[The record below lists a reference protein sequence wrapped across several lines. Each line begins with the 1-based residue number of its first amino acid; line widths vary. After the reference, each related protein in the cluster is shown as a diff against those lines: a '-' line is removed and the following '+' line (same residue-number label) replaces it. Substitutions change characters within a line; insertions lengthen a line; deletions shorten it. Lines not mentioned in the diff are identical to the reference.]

1 MLIGASGQQVGVLGY
16 RDSSPGEARC
26 EHHKPEDGSMDGTSA
41 SPQPHNA
48 AQRSAHIRQVVLAK
62 GVELRERYPILKHQD
77 ALGAGILAF
86 ALIGMIGS
94 AALYISGHMAW
105 WACLLL
111 NAFFASLT
119 HELEHDLI
127 HSMYF
132 RKQRV
137 PHNLMMGLV
146 WLARPSTINPWIRR
160 HLHLNHHKVSGT
172 ETDMEERAIT
182 NGEPWGFARL
192 LMVGDNMMSAFIR
205 LLRAPTWAHK
215 WSILKR
221 VFKVYAPLALVH
233 WGAWY
238 VFLGFHAANGIAY
251 LLGSPIE
258 WSATTL
264 SVMQVIDIAAVVI
277 IGPNVLRTFCLH
289 FISSNMH
296 YYGDVEPGNVLQQCQ
311 VLNPWWLWPLQAFC
325 FNFGSSHGIHHF
337 VVKEPFYIRQ
347 MTVAVAHKV
356 MREMGVRFNDFGTF
370 GRANRFVRR
379 DEVAVSGEAVEV

>member
-1 MLIGASGQQVGVLGY
+1 MQ
-16 RDSSPGEARC
+16 
-26 EHHKPEDGSMDGTSA
+26 GTSA
-41 SPQPHNA
+41 SPQRLNA
-48 AQRSAHIRQVVLAK
+48 AARSAHIRQIVLAK
-62 GVELRERYPILKHQD
+62 GVELRERYPVLKLQD

-86 ALIGMIGS
+86 ALAGMISS
-94 AALYISGHMAW
+94 AALYIEGYLAW
-105 WACLLL
+105 WVCLLL

-172 ETDMEERAIT
+172 EADMEERAIT

-192 LMVGDNMMSAFIR
+192 LMVGDNVMSAFIR
-205 LLRAPTWAHK
+205 MLRARTWAHK
-215 WSILKR
+215 FSIIKR
-221 VFKVYAPLALVH
+221 SLKVYAPLALVH

-238 VFLGFHAANGIAY
+238 MFLGFHGANGIAY
-251 LLGSPIE
+251 LMGSPIE

-264 SVMQVIDIAAVVI
+264 SVMTVIDIAAVVI

-289 FISSNMH
+289 FVSSNMH
-296 YYGDVEPGNVLQQCQ
+296 YYGDVEPGNVIQQTQ
-311 VLNPWWLWPLQAFC
+311 VLNPWWMWPMQAFC

-347 MTVAVAHKV
+347 MTVPVAHKV

-370 GRANRFVRR
+370 GRANRFVREETAEAQ
-379 DEVAVSGEAVEV
+379 EVRAAQA

>member
-1 MLIGASGQQVGVLGY
+1 
-16 RDSSPGEARC
+16 
-26 EHHKPEDGSMDGTSA
+26 MDGTSA
-41 SPQPHNA
+41 SPQRHNA

-62 GVELRERYPILKHQD
+62 GMELRERYPILKHQD

-86 ALIGMIGS
+86 ALAGMIGS
-94 AALYISGHMAW
+94 AALYITGHMAW
-105 WACLLL
+105 WVCLLL

-251 LLGSPIE
+251 LMGSPIE

-296 YYGDVEPGNVLQQCQ
+296 YYGDVELGNVMQQCQ

-347 MTVAVAHKV
+347 MTVPVAHKV

-379 DEVAVSGEAVEV
+379 DDVVSEEARTARA

>member
-1 MLIGASGQQVGVLGY
+1 
-16 RDSSPGEARC
+16 
-26 EHHKPEDGSMDGTSA
+26 MDGTSA
-41 SPQPHNA
+41 SPQQMNA
-48 AQRSAHIRQVVLAK
+48 QQRSAHIREVVLAE
-62 GVELRERYPILKHQD
+62 GARLRQRHPWLLHQD
-77 ALGAGILAF
+77 ALGVGILAF
-86 ALIGMIGS
+86 ALLGMLGS
-94 AALYISGHMAW
+94 AALYISGHLAW

-132 RKQRV
+132 RKQRL

-182 NGEPWGFARL
+182 NGEPWGLARL
-192 LMVGDNMMSAFIR
+192 LMVGDNMMSALIR
-205 LLRAPTWAHK
+205 MLRAKTWAHK
-215 WSILKR
+215 LSILKR
-221 VFKVYAPLALVH
+221 VVLVYAPLALLH

-238 VFLGFHAANGIAY
+238 VFLGFHAANGIAS
-251 LLGSPIE
+251 LLGAPIM
-258 WSATTL
+258 WSAGTL
-264 SVMQVIDIAAVVI
+264 QMMQVIDIAAVVI

-289 FISSNMH
+289 FVSSNMH
-296 YYGDVEPGNVLQQCQ
+296 YYGDVELGNVIQQTQ

-325 FNFGSSHGIHHF
+325 FNFGSTHGIHHF

-347 MTVAVAHKV
+347 MTVKVAHKV
-356 MREMGVRFNDFGTF
+356 MAQMGVRFNDFGTF
-370 GRANRFVRR
+370 ARANRFERQEQPGVKL
-379 DEVAVSGEAVEV
+379 AFSKQ

>member
-1 MLIGASGQQVGVLGY
+1 
-16 RDSSPGEARC
+16 
-26 EHHKPEDGSMDGTSA
+26 MDRTSA
-41 SPQPHNA
+41 SPQRLNA
-48 AQRSAHIRQVVLAK
+48 AQRSAHIRQVVLAR
-62 GVELRERYPILKHQD
+62 GVELRQQYPILKHQD

-86 ALIGMIGS
+86 ALAGMVGS
-94 AALYISGHMAW
+94 AALYMTGHLAW

-111 NAFFASLT
+111 NGFFASLT

-132 RKQRV
+132 RKQRI

-160 HLHLNHHKVSGT
+160 HLHLNHHKVSGS
-172 ETDMEERAIT
+172 ETDTEERAIT
-182 NGEPWGFARL
+182 NGEPWGIARL
-192 LMVGDNMMSAFIR
+192 LMIGDNMMSSFIR
-205 LLRAPTWAHK
+205 MLRAKTWAMK
-215 WSILKR
+215 YSIIYRTL
-221 VFKVYAPLALVH
+221 KVYAPLALLH

-238 VFLGFHAANGIAY
+238 VFLGFHAANGIAH
-251 LLGSPIE
+251 LMGAPVE

-264 SVMQVIDIAAVVI
+264 SVMNVIDIAVVVI

-296 YYGDVEPGNVLQQCQ
+296 YYGDIEPGNVMQQCQ

-347 MTVAVAHKV
+347 MTVPVAHKV

-370 GRANRFVRR
+370 ARANRFIRKAGVVVEKVRT
-379 DEVAVSGEAVEV
+379 AQA

>member
-1 MLIGASGQQVGVLGY
+1 MQ
-16 RDSSPGEARC
+16 
-26 EHHKPEDGSMDGTSA
+26 GTSA
-41 SPQPHNA
+41 SPQRLNA
-48 AQRSAHIRQVVLAK
+48 AQRSAHIREVVLAK
-62 GVELRERYPILKHQD
+62 GVELRQRYPVLTHQD

-86 ALIGMIGS
+86 ALAGMIGS
-94 AALYISGHMAW
+94 AVLYIEGYMAW
-105 WACLLL
+105 WVCLLL

-160 HLHLNHHKVSGT
+160 HLHLNHHKVSGS

-192 LMVGDNMMSAFIR
+192 LMIGDNIMSAFIR
-205 LLRAPTWAHK
+205 MLRAKTWAHK
-215 WSILKR
+215 FSIIKR
-221 VFKVYAPLALVH
+221 TLKVYAPLALMH

-251 LLGSPIE
+251 LLGAPIE

-264 SVMQVIDIAAVVI
+264 SLMHVIDIAAVVI

-296 YYGDVEPGNVLQQCQ
+296 YYGDIEPGNVMQQCQ
-311 VLNPWWLWPLQAFC
+311 VLNAWWLWPLQAFC

-347 MTVAVAHKV
+347 LTVPVAHKV
-356 MREMGVRFNDFGTF
+356 MREMGVRFNDLGTF
-370 GRANRFVRR
+370 GRANRFVSKE
-379 DEVAVSGEAVEV
+379 EVRGENVEGVRV

>member
-1 MLIGASGQQVGVLGY
+1 
-16 RDSSPGEARC
+16 
-26 EHHKPEDGSMDGTSA
+26 MDLTSA
-41 SPQPHNA
+41 SPQRLNA
-48 AQRSAHIRQVVLAK
+48 AQRSAHIRQVVLAR
-62 GVELRERYPILKHQD
+62 GVELRERYPILRHQD

-86 ALIGMIGS
+86 ALAGMIGS
-94 AALYISGHMAW
+94 AALYIGGYMAW

-182 NGEPWGFARL
+182 NGEPWGIARL

-205 LLRAPTWAHK
+205 MLRAPTWAHK
-215 WSILKR
+215 ASILKR
-221 VFKVYAPLALVH
+221 VLKVYAPLALMH

-238 VFLGFHAANGIAY
+238 VFLGFHAANGIAH
-251 LLGSPIE
+251 LIGAPIQ
-258 WSATTL
+258 WSSTTL
-264 SVMQVIDIAAVVI
+264 SVMNVIDIATVVI
-277 IGPNVLRTFCLH
+277 IAPNVLRTFCLH

-296 YYGDVEPGNVLQQCQ
+296 YYGDVELGNVIQQTQ
-311 VLNPWWLWPLQAFC
+311 VLNAWWLWPLQAFC
-325 FNFGSSHGIHHF
+325 FNFGSTHGIHHF

-347 MTVAVAHKV
+347 MSAPVAHKV
-356 MREMGVRFNDFGTF
+356 MREMGVRFNDIGTF
-370 GRANRFVRR
+370 GRANRFVRK
-379 DEVAVSGEAVEV
+379 ETAESQQAQAAQI

>member
-1 MLIGASGQQVGVLGY
+1 M
-16 RDSSPGEARC
+16 
-26 EHHKPEDGSMDGTSA
+26 HGTSA
-41 SPQPHNA
+41 SPERLNA
-48 AQRSAHIRQVVLAK
+48 QQRSAHIREVVLAK
-62 GVELRERYPILKHQD
+62 GVELRQRYPILLHQD

-86 ALIGMIGS
+86 ALAGMVGS

-105 WACLLL
+105 WVCLLL

-132 RKQRV
+132 RKQRL

-182 NGEPWGFARL
+182 NGEPWGIARL
-192 LMVGDNMMSAFIR
+192 LMVGDNLMSAFIR
-205 LLRAPTWAHK
+205 MLRAKTWAHK
-215 WSILKR
+215 LSIVQRSL
-221 VFKVYAPLALVH
+221 KVYAPLALLH

-238 VFLGFHAANGIAY
+238 VFLGFHGINAIAW
-251 LLGSPIE
+251 LMGASVA
-258 WSATTL
+258 WSANTL
-264 SVMQVIDIAAVVI
+264 AVMQMIDIAAVVI

-289 FISSNMH
+289 FVSSNMH
-296 YYGDVEPGNVLQQCQ
+296 YYGDIEAGNVIQQTQ
-311 VLNPWWLWPLQAFC
+311 VLNPWWMWPLQAFC

-347 MTVAVAHKV
+347 MTVPVAHKV

-370 GRANRFVRR
+370 GRANRFTRKEQVAGEEVRSVR
-379 DEVAVSGEAVEV
+379 A

>member
-1 MLIGASGQQVGVLGY
+1 M
-16 RDSSPGEARC
+16 
-26 EHHKPEDGSMDGTSA
+26 HGTSA
-41 SPQPHNA
+41 SPERLNA
-48 AQRSAHIRQVVLAK
+48 QQRSAHIREVVLAK
-62 GVELRERYPILKHQD
+62 GVELRQRYPILLHQD

-86 ALIGMIGS
+86 ALAGMVGS

-105 WACLLL
+105 WVCLLL

-132 RKQRV
+132 RKQRL

-182 NGEPWGFARL
+182 NGEPWGIARL
-192 LMVGDNMMSAFIR
+192 LMVGDNLMSAFIR
-205 LLRAPTWAHK
+205 MLRAKTWAHK
-215 WSILKR
+215 LSIVQRSL
-221 VFKVYAPLALVH
+221 KVYAPLALLH

-238 VFLGFHAANGIAY
+238 VFLGFHGINASAW
-251 LLGSPIE
+251 LMGTSVA
-258 WSATTL
+258 WSANTL
-264 SVMQVIDIAAVVI
+264 AVMQVIDIAAVVI

-289 FISSNMH
+289 FVSSNMH
-296 YYGDVEPGNVLQQCQ
+296 YYGDIEAGNVIQQTQ
-311 VLNPWWLWPLQAFC
+311 VLNPWWMWPLQAFC

-347 MTVAVAHKV
+347 MTVPVAHKV

-370 GRANRFVRR
+370 GRANRFTRKEQVAGEEVRSVR
-379 DEVAVSGEAVEV
+379 A

>member
-1 MLIGASGQQVGVLGY
+1 MSPSPASLNDQQRAACIREQVM
-16 RDSSPGEARC
+16 A
-26 EHHKPEDGSMDGTSA
+26 HGSA
-41 SPQPHNA
+41 L
-48 AQRSAHIRQVVLAK
+48 RQ
-62 GVELRERYPILKHQD
+62 RYPILQHQD

-86 ALIGMIGS
+86 ALLGMLGS
-94 AALYISGHMAW
+94 AALYIGGYLAW

-132 RKQRV
+132 RKRPL
-137 PHNLMMGLV
+137 PHNLMLALV
-146 WLARPSTINPWIRR
+146 WLARPSTINPWVRR
-160 HLHLNHHKVSGT
+160 HLHLNHHKVSGS
-172 ETDMEERAIT
+172 EADMEERAIT
-182 NGEPWGFARL
+182 NGEPWGIARL
-192 LMVGDNMMSAFIR
+192 LMVGDNVMSAFIR
-205 LLRAPTWAHK
+205 LLRAKTWKHK
-215 WSILKR
+215 FSILKR
-221 VFKVYAPLALVH
+221 SLLVYAPLALLH

-238 VFLGFHAANGIAY
+238 VFLGFHAANGIAH

-296 YYGDVEPGNVLQQCQ
+296 YYGDIEPGNVIQQTQ
-311 VLNPWWLWPLQAFC
+311 VLNPWWLWPMQVFC
-325 FNFGSSHGIHHF
+325 FNFGSTHAIHHF
-337 VVKEPFYIRQ
+337 AVKEPFYIRQ
-347 MTVAVAHKV
+347 WNADIAHQV

-370 GRANRFVRR
+370 ARANRFHPV
-379 DEVAVSGEAVEV
+379 EQVATQPAHNARA

>member
-1 MLIGASGQQVGVLGY
+1 M
-16 RDSSPGEARC
+16 E
-26 EHHKPEDGSMDGTSA
+26 GTSA
-41 SPQPHNA
+41 SPQRLNA
-48 AQRSAHIRQVVLAK
+48 AQRSAHIREVVLAR
-62 GVELRERYPILKHQD
+62 GVELRKRYPILNHQD
-77 ALGAGILAF
+77 ALGSGILAF
-86 ALIGMIGS
+86 ALAGMIGS
-94 AALYISGHMAW
+94 AALYLTGYMAW
-105 WACLLL
+105 WVCLLL

-205 LLRAPTWAHK
+205 MLRAKTWEHK
-215 WSILKR
+215 FSIIKR
-221 VFKVYAPLALVH
+221 ALKVYAPLALVH

-238 VFLGFHAANGIAY
+238 VFLGFHAANGVAH
-251 LLGSPIE
+251 LLGAPIE
-258 WSATTL
+258 WSANTL
-264 SVMQVIDIAAVVI
+264 SVMQVIDIAVVVI

-289 FISSNMH
+289 FVSSNMH
-296 YYGDVEPGNVLQQCQ
+296 YYGDIESGNVMQQCQ
-311 VLNPWWLWPLQAFC
+311 VLNAWWLWPLQAFC

-347 MTVAVAHKV
+347 LTVPVAHKV

-370 GRANRFVRR
+370 ARANRFVRKESIEQQ
-379 DEVAVSGEAVEV
+379 EVRAAQA

>member
-1 MLIGASGQQVGVLGY
+1 M
-16 RDSSPGEARC
+16 
-26 EHHKPEDGSMDGTSA
+26 HGTSA
-41 SPQPHNA
+41 SPQRLNA
-48 AQRSAHIRQVVLAK
+48 GQRSAHIREVVLAR
-62 GVELRERYPILKHQD
+62 GVELRKRYPILNHQD

-86 ALIGMIGS
+86 ALAGMIGS

-172 ETDMEERAIT
+172 ESDMEERAIT
-182 NGEPWGFARL
+182 NGEPWGIARL

-205 LLRAPTWAHK
+205 LLRAKTLPHK
-215 WSILKR
+215 LSILKR
-221 VFKVYAPLALVH
+221 VLKVYAPLALLH

-238 VFLGFHAANGIAY
+238 VFLGFHAANGVAH
-251 LLGSPIE
+251 LLGAPIE

-264 SVMQVIDIAAVVI
+264 SAMHVIDIAVVVI

-289 FISSNMH
+289 FVSSNMH
-296 YYGDVEPGNVLQQCQ
+296 YYGDIEPGNVIQQTQ
-311 VLNPWWLWPLQAFC
+311 VLNPWWMWPLQAFC

-347 MTVAVAHKV
+347 MTVPVAHKV

-370 GRANRFVRR
+370 ARANRFVRKEKVQ
-379 DEVAVSGEAVEV
+379 DEPVAGVRV

>member
-1 MLIGASGQQVGVLGY
+1 
-16 RDSSPGEARC
+16 
-26 EHHKPEDGSMDGTSA
+26 MDRTSA
-41 SPQPHNA
+41 SPQRLNA
-48 AQRSAHIRQVVLAK
+48 AQRSAHIREVVLAR
-62 GVELRERYPILKHQD
+62 GVELRQQYPILKHQD
-77 ALGAGILAF
+77 ALGAGILGF
-86 ALIGMIGS
+86 AMAGMIGS
-94 AALYISGHMAW
+94 AALYMTGHMAW

-160 HLHLNHHKVSGT
+160 HLHLNHHKVSGS
-172 ETDMEERAIT
+172 ETDTEERAIT
-182 NGEPWGFARL
+182 NGEPWGIARL
-192 LMVGDNMMSAFIR
+192 LMIGDNIMSSFIR
-205 LLRAPTWAHK
+205 MLRAKTWAMK
-215 WSILKR
+215 YSILYRTLKA
-221 VFKVYAPLALVH
+221 YAPLALLH

-238 VFLGFHAANGIAY
+238 VFLGFHAANGVAH
-251 LLGSPIE
+251 LLGAPIE

-264 SVMQVIDIAAVVI
+264 SVMNVIDIAAVVI

-296 YYGDVEPGNVLQQCQ
+296 YYGDIEPGNVMQQCQ

-347 MTVAVAHKV
+347 LTVPVAHKV

-370 GRANRFVRR
+370 ARANRFAGKEQAVTQEVRTVR
-379 DEVAVSGEAVEV
+379 A

>member
-1 MLIGASGQQVGVLGY
+1 
-16 RDSSPGEARC
+16 
-26 EHHKPEDGSMDGTSA
+26 MDRTSA
-41 SPQPHNA
+41 SPPRHNA
-48 AQRSAHIRQVVLAK
+48 AQRSAHIREVVLAK
-62 GVELRERYPILKHQD
+62 GVELRERYPILQHQD

-86 ALIGMIGS
+86 ALAGMVGS
-94 AALYISGHMAW
+94 AALYITGHMAW
-105 WACLLL
+105 WVCLLL

-137 PHNLMMGLV
+137 LHNLMMGLV

-192 LMVGDNMMSAFIR
+192 LMVGDNVMSAFIR
-205 LLRAPTWAHK
+205 MLRAKTWAHK
-215 WSILKR
+215 FSIIKR
-221 VFKVYAPLALVH
+221 TLKVYAPLALVH

-296 YYGDVEPGNVLQQCQ
+296 YYGDIEAGNVLQQCQ
-311 VLNPWWLWPLQAFC
+311 VLNPWWLLPLQAFC

-347 MTVAVAHKV
+347 MTVPVAHKV

-379 DEVAVSGEAVEV
+379 DEVVAEEARTAQA

>member
-1 MLIGASGQQVGVLGY
+1 
-16 RDSSPGEARC
+16 
-26 EHHKPEDGSMDGTSA
+26 MDGTSA
-41 SPQPHNA
+41 SPQRHNA
-48 AQRSAHIRQVVLAK
+48 AQRSAHIREVVLAK

-94 AALYISGHMAW
+94 ASLYITGHMAW
-105 WACLLL
+105 WVCLLL

-192 LMVGDNMMSAFIR
+192 LMVGDNVMSAFIR
-205 LLRAPTWAHK
+205 MLRAKTWAHK
-215 WSILKR
+215 FSIIKR
-221 VFKVYAPLALVH
+221 TLKVYAPLALVH

-251 LLGSPIE
+251 LLDAPIE

-296 YYGDVEPGNVLQQCQ
+296 YYGDVELGNVLQQCQ

-337 VVKEPFYIRQ
+337 VVKEPSYIRQ
-347 MTVAVAHKV
+347 MTVPVAHKV

-370 GRANRFVRR
+370 GRANRFVRK
-379 DEVAVSGEAVEV
+379 DAVALEEVRIAQA

>member
-1 MLIGASGQQVGVLGY
+1 
-16 RDSSPGEARC
+16 
-26 EHHKPEDGSMDGTSA
+26 MDGTSA
-41 SPQPHNA
+41 SPQRLNA
-48 AQRSAHIRQVVLAK
+48 SQRSAHIREVVLAK
-62 GVELRERYPILKHQD
+62 GVELRERYPILMHQD
-77 ALGAGILAF
+77 AMGAGILTF
-86 ALIGMIGS
+86 ALAGMVGS
-94 AALYISGHMAW
+94 AALYMTGHMAW

-132 RKQRV
+132 RKQKV

-160 HLHLNHHKVSGT
+160 HLHLNHHKVSGS
-172 ETDMEERAIT
+172 EADLEERAIT
-182 NGEPWGFARL
+182 NGEPWSFARF
-192 LMVGDNMMSAFIR
+192 LMIGDNIMSSFIR
-205 LLRAPTWAHK
+205 MLRAKTLAMK
-215 WSILKR
+215 FSIIYRTL
-221 VFKVYAPLALVH
+221 KVYAPLALMH

-238 VFLGFHAANGIAY
+238 VFLGIHAANGIAH
-251 LLGSPIE
+251 LMGAPIE
-258 WSATTL
+258 WSAMTL

-296 YYGDVEPGNVLQQCQ
+296 YYGDVEPGNVMQQTQ
-311 VLNPWWLWPLQAFC
+311 VLNAWWLWPLQAFC
-325 FNFGSSHGIHHF
+325 FNFGSSHSIHHF

-347 MTVAVAHKV
+347 LTVLVGHKV

-370 GRANRFVRR
+370 ARANRF
-379 DEVAVSGEAVEV
+379 EGKEEAVGVRTQTAQV

>member
-1 MLIGASGQQVGVLGY
+1 M
-16 RDSSPGEARC
+16 E
-26 EHHKPEDGSMDGTSA
+26 GTSA
-41 SPQPHNA
+41 SPQRLNA
-48 AQRSAHIRQVVLAK
+48 AQRSAHIREVVLAR
-62 GVELRERYPILKHQD
+62 GVELRQRYPILNHQD

-86 ALIGMIGS
+86 ALAGMVGS
-94 AALYISGHMAW
+94 AALYLGGYMAW

-132 RKQRV
+132 RKQRLA
-137 PHNLMMGLV
+137 HNLMMGLV

-160 HLHLNHHKVSGT
+160 QLHLNHHKLSGT
-172 ETDMEERAIT
+172 EADMEERAIT
-182 NGEPWGFARL
+182 NGEPWGIARL

-205 LLRAPTWAHK
+205 LLRAKTWAHRFG
-215 WSILKR
+215 ILKR
-221 VFKVYAPLALVH
+221 VLKVYAPLALLH

-238 VFLGFHAANGIAY
+238 LFLGFHGANGVAY
-251 LLGSPIE
+251 LLGTSVD

-264 SVMQVIDIAAVVI
+264 SVMGVIDIAVVVI

-296 YYGDVEPGNVLQQCQ
+296 YYGDVEPGNVMQQCQ

-347 MTVAVAHKV
+347 MTVPVAHKV

-370 GRANRFVRR
+370 ARANRFVRQNSVEPQ
-379 DEVAVSGEAVEV
+379 EVRTARA

>member
-1 MLIGASGQQVGVLGY
+1 
-16 RDSSPGEARC
+16 
-26 EHHKPEDGSMDGTSA
+26 MDGTSA
-41 SPQPHNA
+41 SPQRLNA
-48 AQRSAHIRQVVLAK
+48 AQRSAHIRQVVLAR

-86 ALIGMIGS
+86 AIAGMIGS
-94 AALYISGHMAW
+94 AALYITGHMAS
-105 WACLLL
+105 WACVLL

-132 RKQRV
+132 RKQKV

-160 HLHLNHHKVSGT
+160 HLHLNHHKVSGS

-182 NGEPWGFARL
+182 NGEPWGIARF
-192 LMVGDNMMSAFIR
+192 LMIGDNMMSSFIR
-205 LLRAPTWAHK
+205 MLRAKTWAHK
-215 WSILKR
+215 FSIIVRTL
-221 VFKVYAPLALVH
+221 KVYAPLALLH

-238 VFLGFHAANGIAY
+238 VFLGFHAANGIAH
-251 LLGSPIE
+251 LMGTPIE

-296 YYGDVEPGNVLQQCQ
+296 YYGDIESGNVMQQCQ
-311 VLNPWWLWPLQAFC
+311 VLNAWWLWPLQAFC

-347 MTVAVAHKV
+347 LTVPVAHKV

-370 GRANRFVRR
+370 ARANRFVRR
-379 DEVAVSGEAVEV
+379 EEVQGQTVESARA

>member
-1 MLIGASGQQVGVLGY
+1 
-16 RDSSPGEARC
+16 
-26 EHHKPEDGSMDGTSA
+26 MDRTSA
-41 SPQPHNA
+41 SPQRHNA
-48 AQRSAHIRQVVLAK
+48 AQRSAHIREVVLAK

-86 ALIGMIGS
+86 ALAGMIGS
-94 AALYISGHMAW
+94 AALYITGHMVW
-105 WACLLL
+105 WVCLLL

-132 RKQRV
+132 RKQRI

-182 NGEPWGFARL
+182 NGEPWGIARL
-192 LMVGDNMMSAFIR
+192 LMVGDNVMSAFIR
-205 LLRAPTWAHK
+205 MLRAKTWAHK
-215 WSILKR
+215 LSIIKR
-221 VFKVYAPLALVH
+221 TLRVYAPLALVH

-251 LLGSPIE
+251 LMGTPIE

-296 YYGDVEPGNVLQQCQ
+296 YYGDIEPGNVIQQCQ
-311 VLNPWWLWPLQAFC
+311 VLNPVWLWPLQAFC

-347 MTVAVAHKV
+347 MTVPVAHKV

-370 GRANRFVRR
+370 GRANRFVRK
-379 DEVAVSGEAVEV
+379 DEVVSEEVRTAQA